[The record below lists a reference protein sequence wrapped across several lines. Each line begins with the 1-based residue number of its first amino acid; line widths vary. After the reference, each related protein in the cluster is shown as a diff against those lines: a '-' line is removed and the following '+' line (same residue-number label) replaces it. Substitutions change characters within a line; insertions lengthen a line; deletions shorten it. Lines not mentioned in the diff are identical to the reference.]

1 MGRAAH
7 AHTERRA
14 RWALLRGDRAPHEN
28 APPETPTDAPT
39 ETATET
45 PGRPAR
51 GVQERVTIADDGT
64 RTEKGSKDACLWLE
78 ITPTQMFSLSGDLL
92 DAFTD
97 GAAGAFTPPV
107 PFKMQVAVLSTPT
120 SAAAAVARA
129 FADVDP
135 PTPALRDLSG
145 RLRAW
150 WEEYLSGEYVP
161 THRFLLA
168 ISGPLRAP
176 QGTTL
181 ARVVAEIERTLQRL
195 GVAAHRLDGPA
206 VRALHAQFP
215 DPLADPAHREL
226 LDGVYIPGQGARSW
240 ACTFYLRVP
249 PLVTQPGWIAPLL
262 AFPAPLRLAI
272 HVTGLDQDKERATAK
287 KRGRRLGDLVVGAG
301 AQGREAD
308 VDTGDARSEARAQA
322 KQMRTG
328 GLAVVRAGLYVT
340 VFAPDQASLAVRAD
354 ALWGLLT
361 STGTLDAQ
369 AARARGAQGPLLRAT
384 RPLGHNDAPAYTTY
398 KMYAETLG
406 NAWPAIVRSP
416 GTAGGV
422 LIGRAADDGAL
433 VLVDIADR
441 AFKNRLI
448 DVFGGSGQGKSFFV
462 QKGVMLPHLLRNGW
476 ATAVDTV
483 GGYETLCAIA
493 GGQTVRLG
501 GPRTAAINIW
511 SGPRATAEERAARLY
526 FVGKAHEVLLAES
539 GKAITGRV
547 RSVIDAGVA
556 AVYAGHRDTT
566 DAGRNPDDT
575 RRTAADPPLER
586 DLLAWLEDQARQP
599 EQDHEDRRLYKD
611 VAAELA
617 PYVRGGRY
625 APLVDRP
632 TSFAFDSR
640 LLAFHI
646 DPRDLGTTT
655 PVYAFVM
662 FAMTDIADRRDAL
675 AQAWGRRSG
684 RGTVQHL
691 LAIDEGWSI
700 LRHQAGQEWVAGIGR
715 TGRHSGMVPLF
726 VSQKL
731 SDLTSNAA
739 AAGYFDQTSLHFVF
753 NMHDTNDE
761 SGTDPR
767 QWIAGKL
774 RLTEGEAA
782 QIGKLAGK
790 QAADK
795 TRLEYAQLFMIRTTK
810 TASRSARG
818 VVNVPSSPEEAW
830 LFASDPDDKE
840 VRARMVR
847 AVAADPED
855 PTGDEVYQA
864 VCLLAEGATPEE
876 VHAARLA
883 QTPVRDDRANHA
895 DEAVDGATLPVT
907 LPATLPLLLAGA
919 CPPAPPNGHALPAGT
934 VPDDR

>member
-1 MGRAAH
+1 VGRAAH
-7 AHTERRA
+7 AHADRCA
-14 RWALLRGDRAPHEN
+14 RWALFRGVRAPRVG
-28 APPETPTDAPT
+28 AR
-39 ETATET
+39 TET
-45 PGRPAR
+45 PARPAR
-51 GVQERVTIADDGT
+51 PERVTIADDGT
-64 RTEKGSKDACLWLE
+64 RTEKGKDACIWLE
-78 ITPTQMFSLSGDLL
+78 IDGIQLYSLPGDLL

-107 PFKMQVAVLSTPT
+107 PYTIQFTVLSTPT
-120 SAAAAVARA
+120 AAETAVARA

-135 PTPALRDLSG
+135 PTAALRDLAG

-150 WEEYLSGEYVP
+150 WEDYLSGEYVP

-168 ISGPLRAP
+168 IAGPARAP

-181 ARVVAEIERTLQRL
+181 ARVVGEVERTLHRL
-195 GVAAHRLDGPA
+195 SVVARRLDGAA
-206 VRALHAQFP
+206 VRALVAEFP
-215 DPLADPAHREL
+215 DPFADPAARET
-226 LDGVYIPGQGARSW
+226 LDGAYLPGQGARSW
-240 ACTFYLRVP
+240 ACTFYVRVP
-249 PLVTQPGWIAPLL
+249 ANPTQPGWPAPLL
-262 AFPAPLRLAI
+262 AFPAPIRVSFTIA
-272 HVTGLDQDKERATAK
+272 GLDQDKERTTAK
-287 KRGRRLGDLVVGAG
+287 KRGRSLGDLVVGAG
-301 AQGREAD
+301 ARGREAD
-308 VDTGDARSEARAQA
+308 GDIGDARAEARVQA
-322 KQMRTG
+322 RQMRAG
-328 GLAVVRAGLYVT
+328 GLAVVRVGIYVT
-340 VFAPDQASLAVRAD
+340 VFAPDKDSLAVRAD

-361 STGTLDAQ
+361 GTGAGALDARG
-369 AARARGAQGPLLRAT
+369 ARARGAQQPLLRAT
-384 RPLGHNDAPAYTTY
+384 RPLGRTDAPRYTTY
-398 KMYAETLG
+398 KMYAETVG
-406 NAWPAIVRSP
+406 NAWAAIVRSP

-422 LIGRAADDGAL
+422 LIGRAEGDGAL
-433 VLVDIADR
+433 VYLNIADR

-462 QKGVMLPHLLRNGW
+462 QKFMLPFLLRDGW

-493 GGQTVRLG
+493 GGKTVRLG

-511 SGPRATAEERAARLY
+511 DGPRATEEERAARLY

-547 RSVIDAGVA
+547 RGLIDAGVA
-556 AVYAGHRDTT
+556 AVYAGHRDAT
-566 DAGRNPDDT
+566 DAGRHPDGT

-586 DLLAWLEDQARQP
+586 DLLAWLETQARQP

-617 PYVRGGRY
+617 PYARGGRY

-632 TSFAFDSR
+632 TSFDFDTR

-715 TGRHSGMVPLF
+715 TGRHSGMVPMF

-739 AAGYFDQTSLHFVF
+739 AAGYFDQTSLHFIF

-761 SGTDPR
+761 SGVDPR

-774 RLTEGEAA
+774 RLTDGEAA
-782 QIGKLAGK
+782 RIGTLAGK
-790 QAADK
+790 EAADK
-795 TRLEYAQLFMIRTTK
+795 KRLEYAQMFMIRTTK
-810 TASRSARG
+810 TASRPARG

-840 VRARMVR
+840 YRARMVG
-847 AVAADPED
+847 AVAADSEH
-855 PTGDEVYQA
+855 PTGEEVYQA
-864 VCLLAEGATPEE
+864 VCLLAEGATPAE
-876 VHAARLA
+876 VYAARVA
-883 QTPVRDDRANHA
+883 PAPTPAGDADRDTA
-895 DEAVDGATLPVT
+895 
-907 LPATLPLLLAGA
+907 LAGA
-919 CPPAPPNGHALPAGT
+919 GGAAWTAA
-934 VPDDR
+934 R

>member
-1 MGRAAH
+1 MGRAAP
-7 AHTERRA
+7 APAERRA
-14 RWALLRGDRAPHEN
+14 RWALFQGGRAPHAGARAE
-28 APPETPTDAPT
+28 A
-39 ETATET
+39 
-45 PGRPAR
+45 PGRPTRA
-51 GVQERVTIADDGT
+51 VQERVTIADDGT
-64 RTEKGSKDACLWLE
+64 RTEKGKDACIWLDLDG
-78 ITPTQMFSLSGDLL
+78 IQLYSLPGELL

-97 GAAGAFTPPV
+97 GVAGAFTPPV
-107 PFKMQVAVLSTPT
+107 PYKIQFTVLSTPT
-120 SAAAAVARA
+120 AAEAAVARA

-135 PTPALRDLSG
+135 PTPALRDLAG

-150 WEEYLSGEYVP
+150 WEDYLSGEYVP

-168 ISGPLRAP
+168 IAGPARAP

-181 ARVVAEIERTLQRL
+181 ARVVGEIERTLHRL
-195 GVAAHRLDGPA
+195 GVASRRLDGAA
-206 VRALHAQFP
+206 VRALVEEFP
-215 DPLADPAHREL
+215 DPLADPAARET
-226 LDGVYIPGQGARSW
+226 LDGVYIPGGGARSW
-240 ACTFYLRVP
+240 ACTFYVRVP
-249 PLVTQPGWIAPLL
+249 SIVTQPGWPAPLL
-262 AFPAPLRLAI
+262 AFPAPIRVSFA
-272 HVTGLDQDKERATAK
+272 VAGLDQDKERTTTK
-287 KRGRRLGDLVVGAG
+287 KRGRGLGDLMVGAG

-308 VDTGDARSEARAQA
+308 GDIGGARAEARAQA
-322 KQMRTG
+322 VRMRTG
-328 GLAVVRAGLYVT
+328 GLAVVRAGIYVT
-340 VFAPDQASLAVRAD
+340 VFAPDRDALAVRAD

-361 STGTLDAQ
+361 GTGAGALDAR

-384 RPLGHNDAPAYTTY
+384 RPLGRADAPRYTTY
-398 KMYAETLG
+398 KMYAETVG
-406 NAWPAIVRSP
+406 NAWAAIVRAP
-416 GTAGGV
+416 GTAAGV
-422 LIGRAADDGAL
+422 LIGRAEGDGSL
-433 VLVDIADR
+433 VHVDLADR

-462 QKGVMLPHLLRNGW
+462 QKSMMLPLLLRDGW

-493 GGQTVRLG
+493 GGKTVRLG

-511 SGPRATAEERAARLY
+511 DGPRATEEERAARLY

-547 RSVIDAGVA
+547 RGLIDAGVT
-556 AVYAGHRDTT
+556 AVYAGHRDATE
-566 DAGRNPDDT
+566 AGQNRDGTP
-575 RRTAADPPLER
+575 RTAADPPLER
-586 DLLAWLEDQARQP
+586 DLAAWLEARATVQ
-599 EQDHEDRRLYKD
+599 EDHEDRRLYKD
-611 VAAELA
+611 VAAELT

-632 TSFAFDSR
+632 TSFDVDTR

-646 DPRDLGTTT
+646 DPKDLGADT
-655 PVYAFVM
+655 PIYAFVM
-662 FAMTDIADRRDAL
+662 FAMTDIADRRDVL

-715 TGRHSGMVPLF
+715 TGRHSGMVPMF

-739 AAGYFDQTSLHFVF
+739 AAGYFDQTSLHIIF

-761 SGTDPR
+761 SGVDPR

-782 QIGKLAGK
+782 RIGTLAGK
-790 QAADK
+790 EAADNK
-795 TRLEYAQLFMIRTTK
+795 RLEYAQMFMIRTTK
-810 TASRSARG
+810 TASRPARG

-840 VRARMVR
+840 YRARMVG
-847 AVAADPED
+847 AVAADPEH
-855 PTGDEVYQA
+855 PTGEEVYQA
-864 VCLLAEGATPEE
+864 VCLLAEGATPAE
-876 VHAARLA
+876 VDAARVA
-883 QTPVRDDRANHA
+883 PPP
-895 DEAVDGATLPVT
+895 GATDAAADDT
-907 LPATLPLLLAGA
+907 ADRETAT
-919 CPPAPPNGHALPAGT
+919 AGT
-934 VPDDR
+934 GGATWTAAR

>member
-1 MGRAAH
+1 MDRAAH
-7 AHTERRA
+7 APAERRA
-14 RWALLRGDRAPHEN
+14 RWTLVRGVRAPR
-28 APPETPTDAPT
+28 AGTR
-39 ETATET
+39 TET

-51 GVQERVTIADDGT
+51 GARERVTIADDGT
-64 RTEKGSKDACLWLE
+64 RTEKGKDACIWLE
-78 ITPTQMFSLSGDLL
+78 LDGVQLFSLPGELL

-107 PFKMQVAVLSTPT
+107 PYKIQFTVLSTPT
-120 SAAAAVARA
+120 AAETAVARA

-135 PTPALRDLSG
+135 PTPALRDLAG

-150 WEEYLSGEYVP
+150 WEDYLSGEYVP

-168 ISGPLRAP
+168 IAGPARAP

-181 ARVVAEIERTLQRL
+181 ARVVGEVERTLHRL
-195 GVAAHRLDGPA
+195 GVASRRLDGAA
-206 VRALHAQFP
+206 VRALVEEFP
-215 DPLADPAHREL
+215 DPLADPAARET
-226 LDGVYIPGQGARSW
+226 LDGVYIPGGGARSW
-240 ACTFYLRVP
+240 ACTFYVRVP
-249 PLVTQPGWIAPLL
+249 SIVTQPGWPAPLL
-262 AFPAPLRLAI
+262 AFPAPIRVSFA
-272 HVTGLDQDKERATAK
+272 VAGLDQDKERTTTK
-287 KRGRRLGDLVVGAG
+287 KRGRGLGDLMVGAG

-308 VDTGDARSEARAQA
+308 GDIGGARAEARAQA
-322 KQMRTG
+322 VRMRTG
-328 GLAVVRAGLYVT
+328 GLAVVRAGIYVT
-340 VFAPDQASLAVRAD
+340 VFAPDKESLAVRAD

-361 STGTLDAQ
+361 GTGAGALDAR

-384 RPLGHNDAPAYTTY
+384 RPLGRTDAPRYTTY
-398 KMYAETLG
+398 KMYAETVG
-406 NAWPAIVRSP
+406 NAWAAIVRSP

-422 LIGRAADDGAL
+422 LIGRAEGDGSL
-433 VLVDIADR
+433 VHVDLADR

-462 QKGVMLPHLLRNGW
+462 QKSMMLPLLLRDGW
-476 ATAVDTV
+476 ATAVDTI

-493 GGQTVRLG
+493 GGRTVRLG

-511 SGPRATAEERAARLY
+511 DGPRATEEERAARLY

-547 RSVIDAGVA
+547 RGLIDAGVT
-556 AVYAGHRDTT
+556 AVYAGHRDATNRDGT
-566 DAGRNPDDT
+566 P
-575 RRTAADPPLER
+575 RTAADPPLER
-586 DLLAWLEDQARQP
+586 DLAAWLEARANVQ
-599 EQDHEDRRLYKD
+599 EDHEDRRLYKD
-611 VAAELA
+611 VAAELT

-632 TSFAFDSR
+632 TSFDVDTR

-646 DPRDLGTTT
+646 DPKDLGADT
-655 PVYAFVM
+655 PIYAFVM
-662 FAMTDIADRRDAL
+662 FAMTDIADRRDVL

-715 TGRHSGMVPLF
+715 TGRHSGMVPMF

-739 AAGYFDQTSLHFVF
+739 AAGYFDQTSLHIIF

-761 SGTDPR
+761 SGVDPR

-774 RLTEGEAA
+774 RLTDGEAA
-782 QIGKLAGK
+782 RIGTLAGK
-790 QAADK
+790 KAADNK
-795 TRLEYAQLFMIRTTK
+795 RLEYAQMFMIRTTK
-810 TASRSARG
+810 TASRPARG

-840 VRARMVR
+840 YRARMVR
-847 AVAADPED
+847 AVAADPEH
-855 PTGDEVYQA
+855 PTGEEVYQA
-864 VCLLAEGATPEE
+864 VCLLAEGATPAE
-876 VHAARLA
+876 VDAARVA
-883 QTPVRDDRANHA
+883 PPP
-895 DEAVDGATLPVT
+895 GATDAAAADT
-907 LPATLPLLLAGA
+907 ADRETAT
-919 CPPAPPNGHALPAGT
+919 AGT
-934 VPDDR
+934 GGATWTAAR

>member
-1 MGRAAH
+1 MGRATH
-7 AHTERRA
+7 APAERRA
-14 RWALLRGDRAPHEN
+14 RWALFQGVRAPR
-28 APPETPTDAPT
+28 AGAR
-39 ETATET
+39 TET

-51 GVQERVTIADDGT
+51 VAQERATIADDGT
-64 RTEKGSKDACLWLE
+64 RTEKGKDACIWIELDGMQL
-78 ITPTQMFSLSGDLL
+78 FSLPGELL
-92 DAFTD
+92 DTFTD

-107 PFKMQVAVLSTPT
+107 PYKIQFTVLSTPT
-120 SAAAAVARA
+120 SAETAVARA

-135 PTPALRDLSG
+135 PTAALRDLAG

-150 WEEYLSGEYVP
+150 WEDYLSGEYVP

-168 ISGPLRAP
+168 IAGPARAP

-181 ARVVAEIERTLQRL
+181 ARVVGEVERTLHRL
-195 GVAAHRLDGPA
+195 GVAGRRLDGAA
-206 VRALHAQFP
+206 VRALVATFP
-215 DPLADPAHREL
+215 DPFADPAAGET
-226 LDGVYIPGQGARSW
+226 LDGASLPGQGARSW
-240 ACTFYLRVP
+240 ACTFYVRVP
-249 PLVTQPGWIAPLL
+249 ANPTHPGWTAPLL
-262 AFPAPLRLAI
+262 AFPAPLRLSL
-272 HVTGLDQDKERATAK
+272 HVTGLDQDKERTTAK
-287 KRGRRLGDLVVGAG
+287 KRGRSLGDLVVGAG

-308 VDTGDARSEARAQA
+308 GDIGDARAEARAQA
-322 KQMRTG
+322 RKMRAG
-328 GLAVVRAGLYVT
+328 GLAVVRAGIYVT
-340 VFAPDQASLAVRAD
+340 VFAPDKDSLAVRAD

-361 STGTLDAQ
+361 GTGAGALDAWG
-369 AARARGAQGPLLRAT
+369 ARARGAQQPLLRAT
-384 RPLGHNDAPAYTTY
+384 RPLGRTDAPRYTTY
-398 KMYAETLG
+398 KMYAETVG
-406 NAWPAIVRSP
+406 NAWAAIVRSP

-422 LIGRAADDGAL
+422 LIGRAEGDGAL
-433 VLVDIADR
+433 VYLNIADR

-462 QKGVMLPHLLRNGW
+462 QKFMLPVLLRNSW

-493 GGQTVRLG
+493 GGKTVRLG

-511 SGPRATAEERAARLY
+511 DGPRATAEEHAARLY

-547 RSVIDAGVA
+547 RGLIDAGVA
-556 AVYAGHRDTT
+556 AVYAGHRDGT
-566 DAGRNPDDT
+566 DAGRHPDGT

-586 DLLAWLEDQARQP
+586 DLLAWLETQARQP

-617 PYVRGGRY
+617 PYARGGRY

-632 TSFAFDSR
+632 TSFDVDTR

-715 TGRHSGMVPLF
+715 TGRHSGMVPMF

-739 AAGYFDQTSLHFVF
+739 AAGYFDQTSLHFIF

-761 SGTDPR
+761 SGVDPR

-774 RLTEGEAA
+774 RLTDGEAA
-782 QIGKLAGK
+782 RIGTLAGK
-790 QAADK
+790 EAADK
-795 TRLEYAQLFMIRTTK
+795 KRLEYAQMFMIRTTK
-810 TASRSARG
+810 TASRPARG

-840 VRARMVR
+840 YRARMVR
-847 AVAADPED
+847 AVAADPEH
-855 PTGDEVYQA
+855 PTGEEVYQA

-876 VHAARLA
+876 VYAARVVPA
-883 QTPVRDDRANHA
+883 PDATAHADDREPVEP
-895 DEAVDGATLPVT
+895 DRTERGDGAW
-907 LPATLPLLLAGA
+907 AAA
-919 CPPAPPNGHALPAGT
+919 
-934 VPDDR
+934 R

>member
-1 MGRAAH
+1 MAPTKLPRASRNLWTHEDRGASPVH
-7 AHTERRA
+7 PA
-14 RWALLRGDRAPHEN
+14 RPHE
-28 APPETPTDAPT
+28 PSRRE
-39 ETATET
+39 
-45 PGRPAR
+45 R
-51 GVQERVTIADDGT
+51 GSRLERVTIADDGT
-64 RTEKGSKDACLWLE
+64 RTEKGKDACIWLE
-78 ITPTQMFSLSGDLL
+78 LDGLQLFSLPGELL

-107 PFKMQVAVLSTPT
+107 PYTIQFTVLSTPT
-120 SAAAAVARA
+120 SAETAVARA

-135 PTPALRDLSG
+135 PTPALRDLAG

-150 WEEYLSGEYVP
+150 WEDYLSGEYVP

-168 ISGPLRAP
+168 IAGPARAP

-181 ARVVAEIERTLQRL
+181 TRVVGEVERTLHRL
-195 GVAAHRLDGPA
+195 GVAARRLDGAA
-206 VRALHAQFP
+206 VHALIAAFP
-215 DPLADPAHREL
+215 DPLADPAARET
-226 LDGVYIPGQGARSW
+226 LDAVYTPGQGARSW
-240 ACTFYLRVP
+240 ACTFYVRVP
-249 PLVTQPGWIAPLL
+249 ANPTHPGWPAPLL
-262 AFPAPLRLAI
+262 AFPAPLRLSL
-272 HVTGLDQDKERATAK
+272 HVTGLDQDKERTTAK
-287 KRGRRLGDLVVGAG
+287 KRGRSLGDLMVGAG

-308 VDTGDARSEARAQA
+308 GDIGDARSEARAQA
-322 KQMRTG
+322 RRMRTG
-328 GLAVVRAGLYVT
+328 GLAVVRAGIYVT
-340 VFAPDQASLAVRAD
+340 VFAPDKDSLAVRAD

-361 STGTLDAQ
+361 GTGAGALDAR
-369 AARARGAQGPLLRAT
+369 AARARGVQGPLLRAT
-384 RPLGHNDAPAYTTY
+384 RPLGRTAAPRYTTY
-398 KMYAETLG
+398 KMYAETVG
-406 NAWPAIVRSP
+406 NAWAAIVRSP
-416 GTAGGV
+416 GTASGV
-422 LIGRAADDGAL
+422 LLGRAEGDGAL
-433 VLVDIADR
+433 VHLNIADR

-462 QKGVMLPHLLRNGW
+462 QKFMLPFLLRDGW

-493 GGQTVRLG
+493 GGTTVRLG

-511 SGPRATAEERAARLY
+511 DGPRATEEERAARLY

-547 RSVIDAGVA
+547 RGLIDAGVA
-556 AVYAGHRDTT
+556 AIYAGHRDET
-566 DAGRNPDDT
+566 DAGRTTDGT

-586 DLLAWLEDQARQP
+586 DLLAWVEAQARQP

-617 PYVRGGRY
+617 PYARAGRY

-632 TSFAFDSR
+632 TSFDVDTR

-715 TGRHSGMVPLF
+715 TGRHSGMVPMF

-731 SDLTSNAA
+731 SDLTSNTA
-739 AAGYFDQTSLHFVF
+739 AAGYFDQTSLHFIF

-761 SGTDPR
+761 SGVDPR

-782 QIGKLAGK
+782 RIGTLAGK
-790 QAADK
+790 EAADK
-795 TRLEYAQLFMIRTTK
+795 KRLEYAQMFMIRTTK
-810 TASRSARG
+810 TASRPARG

-840 VRARMVR
+840 YRAQMVR
-847 AVAADPED
+847 AVARDPED
-855 PTGDEVYQA
+855 PTGEEVYQA
-864 VCLLAEGATPEE
+864 VCLLAEGATPAE
-876 VHAARLA
+876 VDAARVA
-883 QTPVRDDRANHA
+883 PVPAPAGDADRDTA
-895 DEAVDGATLPVT
+895 
-907 LPATLPLLLAGA
+907 LAGA
-919 CPPAPPNGHALPAGT
+919 GGAAWTAA
-934 VPDDR
+934 R

>member
-1 MGRAAH
+1 MGRAAQ
-7 AHTERRA
+7 ATAARRA
-14 RWALLRGDRAPHEN
+14 RWALLRRDRAPRKD

-45 PGRPAR
+45 AGRPAR

-78 ITPTQMFSLSGDLL
+78 LTPTQMFSLSGDLL

-107 PFKMQVAVLSTPT
+107 PYTLQASVLSTPT

-145 RLRAW
+145 RLRSW
-150 WEEYLSGEYVP
+150 WEEYLGGEYVP

-181 ARVVAEIERTLQRL
+181 ARVVGEIERTLQRL
-195 GVAAHRLDGPA
+195 GVAARRLDGPA
-206 VRALHAQFP
+206 VRALHAAFP
-215 DPLADPAHREL
+215 DPLADPAHREV

-249 PLVTQPGWIAPLL
+249 PLVTQPGWTAPLL

-272 HVTGLDQDKERATAK
+272 HVAGLDQDKERATAK

-301 AQGREAD
+301 TQGREAD

-361 STGTLDAQ
+361 GTGALDAQ

-384 RPLGHNDAPAYTTY
+384 RPLGRTDAPAYTTY
-398 KMYAETLG
+398 RMYAETVG

-416 GTAGGV
+416 GTAAGV

-433 VLVDIADR
+433 VYLDIADR

-462 QKGVMLPHLLRNGW
+462 QKFILPFLLRNGW

-483 GGYETLCAIA
+483 GGYETLCTIA
-493 GGQTVRLG
+493 DGRTVRLG

-511 SGPRATAEERAARLY
+511 DGPRATAEERAARTY

-539 GKAITGRV
+539 GKALTGRV

-556 AVYAGHRDTT
+556 AVYGGFRDPTA
-566 DAGRNPDDT
+566 AGRHPDGAP
-575 RRTAADPPLER
+575 RTDADPPLER
-586 DLLAWLEDQARQP
+586 DLAAWLEAQARVQ
-599 EQDHEDRRLYKD
+599 EDHEDRRLYKD
-611 VAAELA
+611 VAAEMA
-617 PYVRGGRY
+617 PYVRAGRY

-632 TSFAFDSR
+632 TSFPFDVR

-646 DPRDLGTTT
+646 DPKDLGADT
-655 PVYAFVM
+655 PIYAFVM

-675 AQAWGRRSG
+675 AQAWGRRRG
-684 RGTVQHL
+684 QGTVQHL

-739 AAGYFDQTSLHFVF
+739 AAGYFDQTSLHFIF
-753 NMHDTNDE
+753 NMHDTHDE

-774 RLTEGEAA
+774 RLTEGEAG

-795 TRLEYAQLFMIRTTK
+795 KRLEYAQLFMIRTTK
-810 TASRSARG
+810 IASRPARG

-847 AVAADPED
+847 SVAADPED

-883 QTPVRDDRANHA
+883 QTPVRNDRANGADHA
-895 DEAVDGATLPVT
+895 DGASGGAM
-907 LPATLPLLLAGA
+907 LPATLPLVLAGA
-919 CPPAPPNGHALPAGT
+919 CSSAPPNGHALPTGT
-934 VPDDR
+934 VTDDR

>member
-14 RWALLRGDRAPHEN
+14 RWALLRGNRAPH
-28 APPETPTDAPT
+28 AAALPE
-39 ETATET
+39 TET
-45 PGRPAR
+45 PARPAR
-51 GVQERVTIADDGT
+51 AAQERVTIADDGT
-64 RTEKGSKDACLWLE
+64 RTEKGSKDACLWLDL
-78 ITPTQMFSLSGDLL
+78 TPTQMLSLSGDLL

-107 PFKMQVAVLSTPT
+107 PYTLQASVLSTPT

-181 ARVVAEIERTLQRL
+181 ARVVGEIERTLQRL
-195 GVAAHRLDGPA
+195 GVAAYRLDGPA

-215 DPLADPAHREL
+215 DPLADPAHREV

-272 HVTGLDQDKERATAK
+272 HVAGLDQDKERATAK

-322 KQMRTG
+322 KRMRTD

-361 STGTLDAQ
+361 GTGALDAQ
-369 AARARGAQGPLLRAT
+369 AARARGVQGPLLRAT
-384 RPLGHNDAPAYTTY
+384 RPLGRTDAPAYTTY
-398 KMYAETLG
+398 RMYAETLG

-422 LIGRAADDGAL
+422 LLGRAADDGAL
-433 VLVDIADR
+433 VHLDIADR

-462 QKGVMLPHLLRNGW
+462 QKLMLWFLLQDAW
-476 ATAVDTV
+476 VTAVDTV
-483 GGYETLCAIA
+483 GGYATLCAIA
-493 GGQTVRLG
+493 GGATVRLG
-501 GPRTAAINIW
+501 GPGTASVNIW
-511 SGPRATAEERAARLY
+511 DGPRATDEERAARLY
-526 FVGKAHEVLLAES
+526 FVGTAHEVLLAES

-566 DAGRNPDDT
+566 EAGRNPDDT
-575 RRTAADPPLER
+575 RRTATDPPLER
-586 DLLAWLEDQARQP
+586 DLVAWLEEQATRQA
-599 EQDHEDRRLYKD
+599 DHEDRRLYKD
-611 VAAELA
+611 VAADLA

-632 TSFAFDSR
+632 TSFAVDTR

-646 DPRDLGTTT
+646 EPKQLRADT
-655 PVYAFVM
+655 PIYAFVM

-684 RGTVQHL
+684 TGTVQHL

-700 LRHQAGQEWVAGIGR
+700 LRHQAGQEWVNGIGL
-715 TGRHSGMVPLF
+715 TGRHGGMVPMF

-731 SDLTSNAA
+731 SHLTSSPAA
-739 AAGYFDQTSLHFVF
+739 SGYFDQTSLHFIF

-761 SGTDPR
+761 SGVDPR

-774 RLTEGEAA
+774 RLTEGEAG

-795 TRLEYAQLFMIRTTK
+795 KRLEYAQLFMIRTTK
-810 TASRSARG
+810 VASRPARG
-818 VVNVPSSPEEAW
+818 VVNVPSSPEETW

-840 VRARMVR
+840 LRARMVR

-855 PTGDEVYQA
+855 PTGDEMYQA
-864 VCLLAEGATPEE
+864 VCLLAEGTTPEA
-876 VHAARLA
+876 VYAARIA
-883 QTPVRDDRANHA
+883 PPPERA
-895 DEAVDGATLPVT
+895 DGVDHGAT
-907 LPATLPLLLAGA
+907 LPATLPLLLGGA
-919 CPPAPPNGHALPAGT
+919 CPPAPPNGHANGHALPAGT
-934 VPDDR
+934 VTNDR

>member
-1 MGRAAH
+1 MGRV
-7 AHTERRA
+7 AHTRAERRTH
-14 RWALLRGDRAPHEN
+14 WALFQGGRAPR
-28 APPETPTDAPT
+28 AGART
-39 ETATET
+39 ETLA
-45 PGRPAR
+45 RPAR
-51 GVQERVTIADDGT
+51 PERVTIADDGT
-64 RTEKGSKDACLWLE
+64 RTEKGKDACIWIELDGMQL
-78 ITPTQMFSLSGDLL
+78 FSLPGELL

-107 PFKMQVAVLSTPT
+107 PYKVQFTVLSTPT
-120 SAAAAVARA
+120 AAETAVARA

-135 PTPALRDLSG
+135 PTPALRDLAG

-150 WEEYLSGEYVP
+150 WEDYLSGEYVP

-168 ISGPLRAP
+168 ISGPARAP

-181 ARVVAEIERTLQRL
+181 ARVVGEVERTLHRL
-195 GVAAHRLDGPA
+195 GVASRRLDGAA
-206 VRALHAQFP
+206 VRALVAAFP
-215 DPLADPAHREL
+215 DPFADPAAGET
-226 LDGVYIPGQGARSW
+226 LDGASLPGQGARSW
-240 ACTFYLRVP
+240 ACTFYVRVP
-249 PLVTQPGWIAPLL
+249 ANPTHPGWTAPLL
-262 AFPAPLRLAI
+262 AFPAPLRLSL
-272 HVTGLDQDKERATAK
+272 HVTGLDQDKERTTAK
-287 KRGRRLGDLVVGAG
+287 KRGRSLGDLVVGAG

-308 VDTGDARSEARAQA
+308 GDIGDARAEARAQA
-322 KQMRTG
+322 RQMRTG
-328 GLAVVRAGLYVT
+328 GLAVVRAGIYVT
-340 VFAPDQASLAVRAD
+340 VFAPDRDALAVRAD

-361 STGTLDAQ
+361 GTGAGALD
-369 AARARGAQGPLLRAT
+369 ARGARAKGAQKPLLRAT
-384 RPLGHNDAPAYTTY
+384 RPLGRNDAPRYTTY
-398 KMYAETLG
+398 KMYAETVG
-406 NAWPAIVRSP
+406 NAWAAIVRAP

-422 LIGRAADDGAL
+422 LIGRAEGDGAL
-433 VLVDIADR
+433 VYLNIADR

-462 QKGVMLPHLLRNGW
+462 QKFMLPFLLRDGW

-493 GGQTVRLG
+493 GGKTVRLG

-511 SGPRATAEERAARLY
+511 DGPRATEEERAARLY

-547 RSVIDAGVA
+547 RGLIDAGVA
-556 AVYAGHRDTT
+556 AVYAGHRDDT
-566 DAGRNPDDT
+566 DAGRHPDGT

-586 DLLAWLEDQARQP
+586 DLLAWLEGQARQP

-617 PYVRGGRY
+617 PYARGGRY

-632 TSFAFDSR
+632 TSFDFDTR

-675 AQAWGRRSG
+675 AQDWGRRSG

-715 TGRHSGMVPLF
+715 TGRHSGMVPMF

-739 AAGYFDQTSLHFVF
+739 AAGYLDQTSLHFIF

-761 SGTDPR
+761 SGVDPR

-774 RLTEGEAA
+774 RLTDGEAA

-790 QAADK
+790 EAADK
-795 TRLEYAQLFMIRTTK
+795 KRLEYAQMFMIRTTK
-810 TASRSARG
+810 TASRPARG

-840 VRARMVR
+840 YRARMVR
-847 AVAADPED
+847 AVAANPEH
-855 PTGDEVYQA
+855 PTGEEVYQA
-864 VCLLAEGATPEE
+864 VCLLAEGTTPED
-876 VHAARLA
+876 VRAARE
-883 QTPVRDDRANHA
+883 R
-895 DEAVDGATLPVT
+895 DGATRAAEAISTGGVAWT
-907 LPATLPLLLAGA
+907 AA
-919 CPPAPPNGHALPAGT
+919 
-934 VPDDR
+934 R

>member
-1 MGRAAH
+1 MGRAAQAH
-7 AHTERRA
+7 AERRA
-14 RWALLRGDRAPHEN
+14 RWALVRLGQRDQTPAARVDGPEARPDR
-28 APPETPTDAPT
+28 
-39 ETATET
+39 ET
-45 PGRPAR
+45 PGRPPRLAR
-51 GVQERVTIADDGT
+51 PPRPARPERVTIADDGT
-64 RTEKGSKDACLWLE
+64 RTEKGKDACLWLE
-78 ITPTQMFSLSGDLL
+78 ITGIQLFSLPGELL

-97 GAAGAFTPPV
+97 GVAGAFTLTV
-107 PFKMQVAVLSTPT
+107 PYKMQCTVLSTPT
-120 SAAAAVARA
+120 SAETAVARA

-135 PTPALRDLSG
+135 PTPALRDLAG

-181 ARVVAEIERTLQRL
+181 ARVVGEIERTLHRL
-195 GVAAHRLDGPA
+195 GVASRRLAGDA
-206 VRALHAQFP
+206 VCALVEEFP

-226 LDGVYIPGQGARSW
+226 LDAVYTPGQGARSW
-240 ACTFYLRVP
+240 ACTFYIRVP
-249 PLVTQPGWIAPLL
+249 SIVTQPGWPAPLL
-262 AFPAPLRLAI
+262 AFPAPIRLSFSI
-272 HVTGLDQDKERATAK
+272 TGLDQDKERTTAK
-287 KRGRRLGDLVVGAG
+287 KRGRSLGDLVVGAG
-301 AQGREAD
+301 VQGREAD
-308 VDTGDARSEARAQA
+308 GDIGGARAEARAQA
-322 KQMRTG
+322 QKMRTG
-328 GLAVVRAGLYVT
+328 GLAVVRAGIYVT

-361 STGTLDAQ
+361 SMGAMDTQ
-369 AARARGAQGPLLRAT
+369 AARARGVQGPLLRAT
-384 RPLGHNDAPAYTTY
+384 RPLGHADAPRYTTY
-398 KMYAETLG
+398 KMYAATVG

-422 LIGRAADDGAL
+422 LIGRAADDGSL
-433 VLVDIADR
+433 VYVDLADR

-462 QKGVMLPHLLRNGW
+462 QKFILPVLLRHSW

-511 SGPRATAEERAARLY
+511 DGPRATEEERAARLY

-547 RSVIDAGVA
+547 RGLIDAGVA
-556 AVYAGHRDTT
+556 AVYGGHRDET
-566 DAGRNPDDT
+566 DAGRNPDGT
-575 RRTAADPPLER
+575 RRTVADPPLER
-586 DLLAWLEDQARQP
+586 DLAAWLEAQARQP
-599 EQDHEDRRLYKD
+599 EQDHEDRRLYKE
-611 VAAELA
+611 VAAELT

-632 TSFAFDSR
+632 TSFAFDTR

-646 DPRDLGTTT
+646 DPKDLGTTT
-655 PVYAFVM
+655 PIYAFVM

-675 AQAWGRRSG
+675 AQAWGRRMG
-684 RGTVQHL
+684 QGTVQHL

-739 AAGYFDQTSLHFVF
+739 AAGYFDQTSLHFIF

-761 SGTDPR
+761 SGVDPR

-782 QIGKLAGK
+782 RIGALAGK
-790 QAADK
+790 EAADK
-795 TRLEYAQLFMIRTTK
+795 TRLEYAQMFMIRTTK
-810 TASRSARG
+810 TASRPARG

-847 AVAADPED
+847 AVAADPER

-864 VCLLAEGATPEE
+864 VCLLAEGATPAE
-876 VHAARLA
+876 VYAARVA
-883 QTPVRDDRANHA
+883 PASAHVGDDDR
-895 DEAVDGATLPVT
+895 EAA
-907 LPATLPLLLAGA
+907 LAGA
-919 CPPAPPNGHALPAGT
+919 GGAAWTAA
-934 VPDDR
+934 R

>member
-1 MGRAAH
+1 MAPTKLPRASRNLWTHEDRGASPVH
-7 AHTERRA
+7 PA
-14 RWALLRGDRAPHEN
+14 RPHE
-28 APPETPTDAPT
+28 PSRRE
-39 ETATET
+39 
-45 PGRPAR
+45 R
-51 GVQERVTIADDGT
+51 GSRLERVTIADDGT
-64 RTEKGSKDACLWLE
+64 RTEKGKDACIWLE
-78 ITPTQMFSLSGDLL
+78 LAGVQLFSLPGELL

-107 PFKMQVAVLSTPT
+107 PYTIQFTVLSTPT
-120 SAAAAVARA
+120 AAETAVARA

-135 PTPALRDLSG
+135 PTAALRDLAG

-150 WEEYLSGEYVP
+150 WEDYLSGEYVP

-168 ISGPLRAP
+168 ISGPARAP

-181 ARVVAEIERTLQRL
+181 TRVVGEVERTLHRL
-195 GVAAHRLDGPA
+195 GVAARRLDGAA
-206 VRALHAQFP
+206 VRALVAEFP
-215 DPLADPAHREL
+215 DPFADPAAREAV
-226 LDGVYIPGQGARSW
+226 GEAYTPGQGARSW
-240 ACTFYLRVP
+240 ACTFYIRVP
-249 PLVTQPGWIAPLL
+249 ANITQPGWPAPLL
-262 AFPAPLRLAI
+262 AFPAPLRLSL
-272 HVTGLDQDKERATAK
+272 HVTGLDQDKERTTAK
-287 KRGRRLGDLVVGAG
+287 KRGRSLGDLVVGAG

-308 VDTGDARSEARAQA
+308 GDIGDARAEARAQA
-322 KQMRTG
+322 RKMRAG
-328 GLAVVRAGLYVT
+328 GLAVVRAGIYVT
-340 VFAPDQASLAVRAD
+340 VFAPDRDALAVRAD

-361 STGTLDAQ
+361 GTGAGALDARG
-369 AARARGAQGPLLRAT
+369 ARARGAQKPLLRAT
-384 RPLGHNDAPAYTTY
+384 RPLGRNDAPRYTTY
-398 KMYAETLG
+398 KMYAETVG
-406 NAWPAIVRSP
+406 NAWAAIVRSP

-422 LIGRAADDGAL
+422 LIGRAEGDGAL
-433 VLVDIADR
+433 VYLNIADR

-462 QKGVMLPHLLRNGW
+462 QKFMLPFLLRDGW

-511 SGPRATAEERAARLY
+511 DGPRATEEERAARLY

-547 RSVIDAGVA
+547 RGLIDAGVA
-556 AVYAGHRDTT
+556 AVYAGHRDET
-566 DAGRNPDDT
+566 DAGRHPDGT

-586 DLLAWLEDQARQP
+586 DLLAWLEAQARQP

-617 PYVRGGRY
+617 PYARGGRY

-632 TSFAFDSR
+632 TSFAFDTR

-715 TGRHSGMVPLF
+715 TGRHSGMVPMF

-739 AAGYFDQTSLHFVF
+739 AAGYFDQTSLHFIF

-761 SGTDPR
+761 SGVDPR

-782 QIGKLAGK
+782 RIGTLAGK
-790 QAADK
+790 EAADK
-795 TRLEYAQLFMIRTTK
+795 KRLEYAQMFMIRTTK
-810 TASRSARG
+810 TASRPARG

-840 VRARMVR
+840 YRARMVR
-847 AVAADPED
+847 AVAADPEH
-855 PTGDEVYQA
+855 PTGEEVYQA
-864 VCLLAEGATPEE
+864 VCLLAEGSTPEE
-876 VHAARLA
+876 VYAARVAPALA
-883 QTPVRDDRANHA
+883 PTPAGDA
-895 DEAVDGATLPVT
+895 DGDTA
-907 LPATLPLLLAGA
+907 LAGVGGA
-919 CPPAPPNGHALPAGT
+919 AWTAA
-934 VPDDR
+934 R

>member
-1 MGRAAH
+1 MGRAAQ
-7 AHTERRA
+7 ARTERRA
-14 RWALLRGDRAPHEN
+14 RWALFRPIRMPRADTR
-28 APPETPTDAPT
+28 AETQ
-39 ETATET
+39 
-45 PGRPAR
+45 GRPAR
-51 GVQERVTIADDGT
+51 AAQERIIIADDGT
-64 RTEKGSKDACLWLE
+64 RTEKGKDACIWLE
-78 ITPTQMFSLSGDLL
+78 LDGVQLFSLPGDLL

-107 PFKMQVAVLSTPT
+107 PYTIQVTVLSTPT
-120 SAAAAVARA
+120 AAETAVARA
-129 FADVDP
+129 FADVAP
-135 PTPALRDLSG
+135 PTAALADLAG

-150 WEEYLSGEYVP
+150 WEDYLSGEYIP

-168 ISGPLRAP
+168 ITGPARAP

-181 ARVVAEIERTLQRL
+181 ARVVGEVERTLHRL
-195 GVAAHRLDGPA
+195 GVAARRLDGPA
-206 VRALHAQFP
+206 VRALVAAFP
-215 DPLADPAHREL
+215 DPCADPAARET
-226 LDGVYIPGQGARSW
+226 LDAVYLPGQGTRSW
-240 ACTFYLRVP
+240 ACTFYIRVP
-249 PLVTQPGWIAPLL
+249 AHPTHPGWPAPLL
-262 AFPAPLRLAI
+262 AFPAPLRLSL
-272 HVTGLDQDKERATAK
+272 HVTGLDQDKERTTAK
-287 KRGRRLGDLVVGAG
+287 KRGRSLGDLVVGAG

-308 VDTGDARSEARAQA
+308 GDIGDARAEARAQA
-322 KQMRTG
+322 RQMRTG
-328 GLAVVRAGLYVT
+328 GLAVVRAGIYVT
-340 VFAPDQASLAVRAD
+340 VFAPDKDSLAVRAD

-361 STGTLDAQ
+361 GTGAGALDAR
-369 AARARGAQGPLLRAT
+369 AARARGVQGPLLRAT
-384 RPLGHNDAPAYTTY
+384 RPLGRTDAPRYTTY
-398 KMYAETLG
+398 KMYAETVG
-406 NAWPAIVRSP
+406 NAWVAIVRSP

-422 LIGRAADDGAL
+422 LIGRAEGDGAL
-433 VLVDIADR
+433 VYLNIADR

-462 QKGVMLPHLLRNGW
+462 QKFMLPFLWRDGW

-493 GGQTVRLG
+493 GGTTVRLG

-511 SGPRATAEERAARLY
+511 DGPRATEEERAARLY

-547 RSVIDAGVA
+547 RGLIDAGVA
-556 AVYAGHRDTT
+556 AVYAGHRDET
-566 DAGRNPDDT
+566 DAGRTPDGT

-586 DLLAWLEDQARQP
+586 DLLAWLETQARQP

-617 PYVRGGRY
+617 PYARGGRY

-632 TSFAFDSR
+632 TSFAFDTR

-715 TGRHSGMVPLF
+715 TGRHSGMVPMF

-739 AAGYFDQTSLHFVF
+739 AGYFDQTSLHFIF

-761 SGTDPR
+761 SGVDPR

-774 RLTEGEAA
+774 RLTDGEAA
-782 QIGKLAGK
+782 RIGTLAGK
-790 QAADK
+790 EAADK
-795 TRLEYAQLFMIRTTK
+795 KRLEYAQMFMIRTTK
-810 TASRSARG
+810 TASRPARG

-840 VRARMVR
+840 YRARMVG
-847 AVAADPED
+847 AVAADPEH
-855 PTGDEVYQA
+855 PTGEEVYQA

-876 VHAARLA
+876 VYAARVVPA
-883 QTPVRDDRANHA
+883 PDATAHADDGADDREPVEP
-895 DEAVDGATLPVT
+895 DRTERGDGAW
-907 LPATLPLLLAGA
+907 AAA
-919 CPPAPPNGHALPAGT
+919 
-934 VPDDR
+934 R

>member
-1 MGRAAH
+1 MGRVAH
-7 AHTERRA
+7 VPTDRRA
-14 RWALLRGDRAPHEN
+14 RWALFRPTRTPRGDGR
-28 APPETPTDAPT
+28 T
-39 ETATET
+39 ESAA
-45 PGRPAR
+45 RPAR
-51 GVQERVTIADDGT
+51 PERVTITDDGT
-64 RTEKGSKDACLWLE
+64 RTEKGKDACIWLE
-78 ITPTQMFSLSGDLL
+78 LDGVQLFSLPGDLL

-97 GAAGAFTPPV
+97 GAAAAFTPPV
-107 PFKMQVAVLSTPT
+107 PYTIQVTVLSTPT
-120 SAAAAVARA
+120 AAETAVARA

-135 PTPALRDLSG
+135 PTAALRDLAG

-150 WEEYLSGEYVP
+150 WEDYLSGEYVP

-168 ISGPLRAP
+168 IAGPARAP
-176 QGTTL
+176 QGMTL
-181 ARVVAEIERTLQRL
+181 ARVVGEVERALHRL
-195 GVAAHRLDGPA
+195 GVAARRLDGAA
-206 VRALHAQFP
+206 VRALVAAFP
-215 DPLADPAHREL
+215 DPLADPAARET
-226 LDGVYIPGQGARSW
+226 LDAVYTPGQGARSW
-240 ACTFYLRVP
+240 ACSFYVRVP
-249 PLVTQPGWIAPLL
+249 AHPTHPGWPAPLL
-262 AFPAPLRLAI
+262 AFPAPLRVSFNIA
-272 HVTGLDQDKERATAK
+272 GLDQDKERTTAK
-287 KRGRRLGDLVVGAG
+287 KRGRSLGDLVVGAG

-308 VDTGDARSEARAQA
+308 GDIGDARAEARAQA
-322 KQMRTG
+322 RRMRAG
-328 GLAVVRAGLYVT
+328 GLAVVRTGIYVT
-340 VFAPDQASLAVRAD
+340 VFAPDKDSLAVRAD

-361 STGTLDAQ
+361 GTGAGALDAR
-369 AARARGAQGPLLRAT
+369 AARARGVQGPLLRAT
-384 RPLGHNDAPAYTTY
+384 RPLGRTDAPRYTTY
-398 KMYAETLG
+398 KMYAETVG
-406 NAWPAIVRSP
+406 NAWAAIVRSP

-422 LIGRAADDGAL
+422 LIGRAEGDGAL
-433 VLVDIADR
+433 VHLDIGDR

-462 QKGVMLPHLLRNGW
+462 QKFMLPFLLRDGW

-493 GGQTVRLG
+493 GGTTVRLG

-511 SGPRATAEERAARLY
+511 DGPRAITEERAARLY

-539 GKAITGRV
+539 GQAITGRV
-547 RSVIDAGVA
+547 RGLIDAGVA
-556 AVYAGHRDTT
+556 AVYAGHRDET
-566 DAGRNPDDT
+566 DAGRTPDGT

-586 DLLAWLEDQARQP
+586 DLLAWVEAQARQP

-617 PYVRGGRY
+617 PYARAGRY

-632 TSFAFDSR
+632 TSFGVDTR

-655 PVYAFVM
+655 PIYAFVM

-715 TGRHSGMVPLF
+715 TGRHSGMVPMF

-739 AAGYFDQTSLHFVF
+739 AAGYFDQTSLHFIF

-761 SGTDPR
+761 SGVDPR

-774 RLTEGEAA
+774 RLTDGEAA
-782 QIGKLAGK
+782 RIGTLAGK
-790 QAADK
+790 EAADK
-795 TRLEYAQLFMIRTTK
+795 KRLEYAQMFMIRTTK
-810 TASRSARG
+810 TASRPARG

-840 VRARMVR
+840 YRARMVG
-847 AVAADPED
+847 AVAADPEH
-855 PTGDEVYQA
+855 PTGEEVYQA

-876 VHAARLA
+876 VYAARVA
-883 QTPVRDDRANHA
+883 PPRDNAG
-895 DEAVDGATLPVT
+895 DGAADNDIADRDT
-907 LPATLPLLLAGA
+907 AA
-919 CPPAPPNGHALPAGT
+919 AGT
-934 VPDDR
+934 GGAPWIAAR